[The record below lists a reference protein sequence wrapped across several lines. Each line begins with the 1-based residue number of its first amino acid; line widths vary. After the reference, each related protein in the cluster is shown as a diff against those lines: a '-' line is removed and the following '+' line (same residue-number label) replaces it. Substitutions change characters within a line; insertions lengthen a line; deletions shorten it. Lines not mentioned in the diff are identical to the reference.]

1 MRIPKDIIDV
11 HTHIWSDA
19 TGMHVRPGEEEA
31 IIAMSDCYGINAMVV
46 MPLCGSHRPTA
57 EQVRAS
63 NDAVASFAEKDRR
76 VRPFGQ
82 IDPRH
87 GSVALQEIRRC
98 VEELGLVGF
107 KVWVALA
114 DAPDMYPLIERMI
127 HYDRP
132 VLIHAMHKTV
142 GQYPSESDPVNVANL
157 AGRYPEAT
165 IIMAHMG
172 GDFIYGCNAIADLPN
187 ILTDPSG
194 TYCETG
200 MLEWAV
206 GVLGAD
212 RILFGSD
219 APGADFVNNLAK
231 VMAAD
236 ITDQDK
242 RKIMYT
248 NAKRLLG

>member
-1 MRIPKDIIDV
+1 MRIPEDIIDV

-19 TGMHVRPGEEEA
+19 TGMHVRPGVEETL
-31 IIAMSDCYGINAMVV
+31 IAMADRYGINAMVV
-46 MPLCGSHRPTA
+46 MPLCESHQPTA

-87 GSVALQEIRRC
+87 GSEALREIRRC
-98 VEELGLVGF
+98 AEELGLVGF

-127 HYDRP
+127 HYGRP

-142 GQYPSESDPVNVANL
+142 GQYPSESDPANVANL

-172 GDFIYGCNAIADLPN
+172 GNFIYGCNAIADLPN

-206 GVLGAD
+206 GALGAD

-219 APGADFVNNLAK
+219 APDADFVNNLAK